1 MAALAKEKAR
11 QARLMGSDK
20 EPTRA
25 LTPNVLRCV
34 DDLLLNAVQLTG
46 TLKMGLNRFWNAQVN
61 TGTLKMAIFG
71 RELAM
76 IVFGRQH
83 FIEDA
88 QSEKAL

>member
-34 DDLLLNAVQLTG
+34 DDLLLMLSN
-46 TLKMGLNRFWNAQVN
+46 
-61 TGTLKMAIFG
+61 
-71 RELAM
+71 
-76 IVFGRQH
+76 
-83 FIEDA
+83 
-88 QSEKAL
+88 

>member
-1 MAALAKEKAR
+1 
-11 QARLMGSDK
+11 
-20 EPTRA
+20 
-25 LTPNVLRCV
+25 
-34 DDLLLNAVQLTG
+34 
-46 TLKMGLNRFWNAQVN
+46 MGLNRFWNAQVN

-71 RELAM
+71 PELAM

>member
-46 TLKMGLNRFWNAQVN
+46 TLKGPESFLECSIIA
-61 TGTLKMAIFG
+61 FG
-71 RELAM
+71 RRHSLDSPS
-76 IVFGRQH
+76 R
-83 FIEDA
+83 
-88 QSEKAL
+88 KAL

>member
-34 DDLLLNAVQLTG
+34 DDLLLNAPFAGPVDRQQLSVKLSG
-46 TLKMGLNRFWNAQVN
+46 EKLNPEYMV
-61 TGTLKMAIFG
+61 
-71 RELAM
+71 
-76 IVFGRQH
+76 
-83 FIEDA
+83 
-88 QSEKAL
+88 